1 LKIDGKTDIGLER
14 SSNQDG
20 FRMGILSENSAYY
33 AVVCDGMGGANGG
46 NIASDMA
53 LSVISEDIINNYR
66 EDMSSS
72 SVKLL
77 LKTSVFNA
85 NTRIYEKSLEE
96 TSLYGMGTTV
106 VALLIIGDTAH
117 FAHVGDSRAYII
129 NNKITQITKDH
140 SVVQTLIEKGKLSQT
155 QARVHPDKNIIT
167 RALGVDDTVVI
178 DYNELDITPDDT
190 LLMCT
195 DGLTNFV
202 EDSVIFDL
210 VKKMNEDVDASVLI
224 DKANQNGGG
233 DNITAVLLH

>member
-1 LKIDGKTDIGLER
+1 MKIDGKTDIGLER